1 VRPRAPASMRR
12 STAATICCCNAA
24 TSPARLARGTLHS
37 TARAKSPRAMFDQ
50 VFANLA
56 TGFAYT
62 FGAPFIDATAVWPG
76 TPVKDA
82 GGSITS
88 PGTPVSLSCKVQFDD
103 ASLAMRSAPDFL
115 QTDVRILVL
124 SASLDAPL

>member
-1 VRPRAPASMRR
+1 
-12 STAATICCCNAA
+12 
-24 TSPARLARGTLHS
+24 
-37 TARAKSPRAMFDQ
+37 MFDQ

-56 TGFAYT
+56 TGFADT
-62 FGAPFIDATAVWPG
+62 FGGPFIDATAVWPG

-88 PGTPVSLSCKVQFDD
+88 PGTPVSRSCKVQFDD

-124 SASLDAPL
+124 SASLGGALDTAAKIVVANGDRAGTWALLSCDRDPAGIGYECRGRKAS